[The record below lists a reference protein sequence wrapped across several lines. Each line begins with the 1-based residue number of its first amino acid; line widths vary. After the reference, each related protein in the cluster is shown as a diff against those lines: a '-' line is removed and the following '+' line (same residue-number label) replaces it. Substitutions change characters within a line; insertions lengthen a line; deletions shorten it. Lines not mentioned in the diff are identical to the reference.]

1 VILFA
6 VGLLGA
12 ALVIAFVRDSLGPSP
27 GDALDPFL
35 EHWSGGR
42 DGQAADHTDDPRA
55 AAAALAANRRGVD
68 GARLRAE
75 KLDLSEEGDTARAR
89 VRVTWMVPGI
99 GRYGYET
106 RVPLGKVDGDWRVR
120 WTPALVHPQLG
131 GGERLGTTRDVPERA
146 PILDR
151 AGRPIM
157 EERPVKRVGAVV
169 SEVDD
174 PRATASGLAEVLGV
188 DARRLLRQIR
198 GGGRQQFVEAIV
210 LRPQDYAALEGV
222 LSSIAVARAGTGAY
236 YTDIEVRGT
245 PLRMYVRPAR
255 SGQALLAARSL
266 SEVDSALSRLG
277 WSLAITCLAGIALAA
292 LVGALVARGA
302 LRPVRTL
309 TATAER
315 ITDTHDLGERIETEG
330 DDELG
335 RLGTTFNAMLDSLEG
350 AIRSQRQLV
359 SDASHELRTPLT
371 SLRTNIDLL
380 RQGVTLSDRDRQR
393 LLRDVTRELEELTT
407 LVANIVELAR
417 GSQRDLHLEH
427 ARLDELAEHVVQRAE
442 ARFPSLE
449 FALEADETTVWGD
462 PEALER
468 ALWNLVENAAK
479 WSNGGGRVDL
489 TVVGGELT
497 VRDHGPGVPA
507 ADRPFIFDRFYR
519 SDTARGQPGSGLGL
533 AIVSQIAESHG
544 GRVEVEDAEGGGA
557 RFRLVLL
564 RA

>member
-1 VILFA
+1 MSRLGFRQRLT
-6 VGLLGA
+6 LLSAAGI
-12 ALVIAFVRDSLGPSP
+12 ALVLLAGSAATYVVVRGQLRGEIDDSLRRQSTQVEITSDDEGTESTQSHQEILPQKGQGRGEPTPRRRGLSIRLVAPVPEFGNAPSFFQ
-27 GDALDPFL
+27 LI
-35 EHWSGGR
+35 
-42 DGQAADHTDDPRA
+42 DGQGEPVVP
-55 AAAALAANRRGVD
+55 GP
-68 GARLRAE
+68 E
-75 KLDLSEEGDTARAR
+75 KLALPVSRRA
-89 VRVTWMVPGI
+89 I
-99 GRYGYET
+99 E
-106 RVPLGKVDGDWRVR
+106 
-120 WTPALVHPQLG
+120 
-131 GGERLGTTRDVPERA
+131 
-146 PILDR
+146 
-151 AGRPIM
+151 
-157 EERPVKRVGAVV
+157 
-169 SEVDD
+169 
-174 PRATASGLAEVLGV
+174 
-188 DARRLLRQIR
+188 
-198 GGGRQQFVEAIV
+198 
-210 LRPQDYAALEGV
+210 
-222 LSSIAVARAGTGAY
+222 VARSGTGAY
-236 YTDIEVRGT
+236 YTDVEVRGT
-245 PLRMYVRPAR
+245 ALRMYVTP
-255 SGQALLAARSL
+255 SGSGRALLTARSL

-292 LVGALVARGA
+292 LVGTIVARSA

-315 ITDTHDLGERIETEG
+315 ITDTHDLGERIQSGG
-330 DDELG
+330 DDELS

-359 SDASHELRTPLT
+359 ADASHELRTPLT

-380 RQGVTLSDRDRQR
+380 RQGVTLSDRDRDR

-427 ARLDELAEHVVQRAE
+427 TRLDELAERVVQRAE
-442 ARFPSLE
+442 ARFPNLE

-462 PEALER
+462 PESLER

-479 WSNGGGRVDL
+479 WSYGGGRIDL
-489 TVVGGELT
+489 TVACGELT

-544 GRVEVEDAEGGGA
+544 GRVEVENAQGGGA

-564 RA
+564 RP